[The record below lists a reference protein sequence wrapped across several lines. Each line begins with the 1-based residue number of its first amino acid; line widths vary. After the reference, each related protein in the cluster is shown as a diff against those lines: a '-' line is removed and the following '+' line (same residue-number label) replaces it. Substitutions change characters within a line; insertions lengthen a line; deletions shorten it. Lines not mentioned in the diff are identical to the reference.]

1 MRYLLEED
9 NLEYNSLKKYISEN
23 WNNRPIDT
31 NKPIKRFYF
40 QYTKDRVERELL
52 KYKLKGINKKETDI
66 ILGWANEDPEYI
78 ADERFITVESDKFI
92 VAQGTVYSVG
102 GEFAENLN
110 KVKHFEKL
118 INLAIE
124 YLKLEFSLTD
134 VRNLYESD
142 NGVYY
147 GIRNV
152 NKENASLLGDIVG
165 GTFLLSSIEYN
176 KKLAEIK
183 ESLQS

>member
-1 MRYLLEED
+1 MRYLLEQD
-9 NLEYNSLKKYISEN
+9 NIEYNSLKKFISEN

-31 NKPIKRFYF
+31 TKPSKRFYF
-40 QYTKDRVERELL
+40 QYTKDRVERDLL
-52 KYKLKGINKKETDI
+52 KYKLKGINKTETDI

-78 ADERFITVESDKFI
+78 ADKRFITVENDKFS
-92 VAQGTVYSVG
+92 VAQGTVYHVG

-147 GIRNV
+147 GIRDV
-152 NKENASLLGDIVG
+152 NKDDAHLLGGIVG

-176 KKLAEIK
+176 KVLTQIKLNAND
-183 ESLQS
+183 

>member
-9 NLEYNSLKKYISEN
+9 NLEYNSLKKYLSEN

-31 NKPIKRFYF
+31 TKPSKQFYF
-40 QYTKDRVERELL
+40 QYSIDIIERELL
-52 KYKLKGINKKETDI
+52 KYKLKGINKTETDI
-66 ILGWANEDPEYI
+66 ILGWANEDPEYV
-78 ADERFITVESDKFI
+78 ADERFITVENDKFS
-92 VAQGTVYSVG
+92 VAQGTVYHVG

-147 GIRNV
+147 GIRDV
-152 NKENASLLGDIVG
+152 NKDDAHLLGGIVG

-176 KKLAEIK
+176 KVLTQIKLNAND
-183 ESLQS
+183 